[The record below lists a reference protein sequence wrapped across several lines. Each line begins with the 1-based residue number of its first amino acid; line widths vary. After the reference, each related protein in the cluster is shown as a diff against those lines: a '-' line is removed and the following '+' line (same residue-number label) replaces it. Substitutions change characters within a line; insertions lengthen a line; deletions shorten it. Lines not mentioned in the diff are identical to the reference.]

1 MMHRCYN
8 PRNPRYSDYGGRG
21 ITVYLPW
28 HNVMNFIND
37 INRLLGNKPSLSH
50 TIDRM
55 DNNNGYAPGNIR
67 WASKSQQA
75 QNRRTPITN
84 TSGYKGISFDTDR
97 ERWVVR
103 VTIKGKRKRLGRF
116 ETLEEAIER
125 LTGYEDISSNS

>member
-1 MMHRCYN
+1 
-8 PRNPRYSDYGGRG
+8 
-21 ITVYLPW
+21 
-28 HNVMNFIND
+28 MNFIND